1 MFTTPKGVSLRVPA
15 RVTQQRARYVR
26 MAFVKAAV
34 CQHNI
39 ATMECVN
46 KNVHQIV
53 TAANV
58 YGVKMALVSV
68 HVQTAKNALTAGVF
82 LLAVPVKKG

>member
-15 RVTQQRARYVR
+15 RVMRQRARYVR
-26 MAFVKAAV
+26 MAFVKAPV
-34 CQHNI
+34 CQRNI

-58 YGVKMALVSV
+58 YGVKMVLVSV
-68 HVQTAKNALTAGVF
+68 RVQTAKNVLTAGVF
-82 LLAVPVKKG
+82 LLAVPVKSG

>member
-15 RVTQQRARYVR
+15 RVMRQRARFVK
-26 MAFVKAAV
+26 MAFVKAPV
-34 CQHNI
+34 CQRNI

-46 KNVHQIV
+46 KHAPQRV

-68 HVQTAKNALTAGVF
+68 RVQTAKNVLTVGVF
-82 LLAVPVKKG
+82 LLAAPVKKG